1 MVLRMSV
8 HIMYI
13 YIYIVDYIYV
23 YILCVYVH
31 DLPRKE
37 QTGNVCLSFEIRFDN
52 KMIKEDWAKQ
62 CGHNVSTC
70 KRCEIKTTL
79 PKKQVLRVKPNQ
91 NIELSFRILI
101 YASTCVLC
109 FPFVCPI
116 LSKICVMFL
125 NVIYVGVFLYVPI
138 CFNIYSIFPFKM
150 WEIFFVVLI
159 I

>member
-52 KMIKEDWAKQ
+52 KMIKED
-62 CGHNVSTC
+62 
-70 KRCEIKTTL
+70 
-79 PKKQVLRVKPNQ
+79 
-91 NIELSFRILI
+91 
-101 YASTCVLC
+101 
-109 FPFVCPI
+109 
-116 LSKICVMFL
+116 
-125 NVIYVGVFLYVPI
+125 
-138 CFNIYSIFPFKM
+138 
-150 WEIFFVVLI
+150 
-159 I
+159 